1 MQIMEDRIWDY
12 KKWTYVAPTYPLS
25 IFLDCR
31 TQREFV
37 NPDGPP
43 VLLNDEALDYIKCEV
58 YDSGYKQG

>member
-1 MQIMEDRIWDY
+1 MEDGIWNY

-43 VLLNDEALDYIKCEV
+43 VLLNDEGLRLH
-58 YDSGYKQG
+58 